1 MDIESQDALRDALN
15 GLAEALNDAIA
26 AAGADDEAVLL
37 DAKAKMKAAAETI
50 DNASLQQLLD
60 QPSDK
65 KLKLLADEVA
75 TKAQQIGAEEQ
86 NVARIAGI
94 ATGLLSVAN
103 ALAAGN
109 IPGALKA
116 AAEVTKIID

>member
-15 GLAEALNDAIA
+15 GLAEALNGAIDAA
-26 AAGADDEAVLL
+26 QGNDETTLL
-37 DAKAKMKAAAETI
+37 EAKEKLKSAAETI

-65 KLKLLADEVA
+65 KLKLLADEVDA
-75 TKAQQIGAEEQ
+75 KAQQIAGQEQ
-86 NVARIAGI
+86 NIARITGI
-94 ATGLLSVAN
+94 ATGLSRVAN
-103 ALAAGN
+103 ALGSGD

-116 AAEVTKIID
+116 AGDVTKILD